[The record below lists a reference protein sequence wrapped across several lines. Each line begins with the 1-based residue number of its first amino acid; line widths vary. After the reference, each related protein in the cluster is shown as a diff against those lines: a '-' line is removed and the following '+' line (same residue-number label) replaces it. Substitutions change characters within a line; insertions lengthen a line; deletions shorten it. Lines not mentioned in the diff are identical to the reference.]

1 MSPEVPIIILLI
13 AVPTFLI
20 LRWILKRF
28 IQNKKARN
36 WTSIA
41 GTIIIAPV
49 LYLVLVFSF
58 FSYLFYEPQYDFD
71 REKWLADKHS
81 RFEMRDDILESG
93 ILKGKSKSKIIE
105 LIGKPVSNDSTEL
118 WTYDLGMSGAGL
130 GWQFNYLELT
140 FENEQVSS
148 VKKLEI
154 ID

>member
-1 MSPEVPIIILLI
+1 MSSEVPIIILII

-28 IQNKKARN
+28 IQNKKTRN

-41 GTIIIAPV
+41 GTIIIAPI

-71 REKWLADKHS
+71 REKWFADKHS
-81 RFEMRDDILESG
+81 RFEMRDDIVESR
-93 ILKGKSKSKIIE
+93 ILKGKSKSEIIE

>member
-1 MSPEVPIIILLI
+1 MSPEVPIIILII

-28 IQNKKARN
+28 IQNKKTRN

-41 GTIIIAPV
+41 GTIIIAPI

-71 REKWLADKHS
+71 REKWFSDKHS
-81 RFEMRDDILESG
+81 RFEMRDDIVESR
-93 ILKGKSKSKIIE
+93 ILKGKSKSEIIE

>member
-1 MSPEVPIIILLI
+1 MSPEVPIIILII

-28 IQNKKARN
+28 IQNKKTRN

-41 GTIIIAPV
+41 GTIIIAPI

-71 REKWLADKHS
+71 REKWFADKHS
-81 RFEMRDDILESG
+81 RFEMRDDIVESR
-93 ILKGKSKSKIIE
+93 ILKGKSKSEIIE

-140 FENEQVSS
+140 FENEQLSS

>member
-1 MSPEVPIIILLI
+1 MSPEVQIIILII

-28 IQNKKARN
+28 IQNKKTRN

-41 GTIIIAPV
+41 GTIIIAPI

-71 REKWLADKHS
+71 REKWFSDKHS
-81 RFEMRDDILESG
+81 RFEMRDDIVESR
-93 ILKGKSKSKIIE
+93 ILKGKSKSEIIE

-140 FENEQVSS
+140 FENEQLSS

>member
-1 MSPEVPIIILLI
+1 MSPEVPIIILII

-28 IQNKKARN
+28 IQNKKTRN

-41 GTIIIAPV
+41 GTIIIAPI

-71 REKWLADKHS
+71 REKWFADKHS
-81 RFEMRDDILESG
+81 RFEMRDDIVESR
-93 ILKGKSKSKIIE
+93 ILKGKSKSEIIE

>member
-1 MSPEVPIIILLI
+1 MSPEVPIIILII

-28 IQNKKARN
+28 IQNKKTRN

-41 GTIIIAPV
+41 GTIIIAPI

-71 REKWLADKHS
+71 REKWFADKHS
-81 RFEMRDDILESG
+81 RFEMRDDIVESR
-93 ILKGKSKSKIIE
+93 ILKGKSKSEIIE

-118 WTYDLGMSGAGL
+118 WTYDLGMSDAGL